1 VCNFALVRNLWE
13 RYFEAGVNVL
23 KQVSCRK
30 GIFVTAYGKQFRRLS
45 FLVFLFAATSRA
57 QAPAQTMPGQ
67 GQGPTVT
74 ERLTQRPEDGRG
86 LPLIGKI
93 TAISKGSME
102 LAKPDG
108 STASVKL
115 TDKTEYRKDRQN
127 AKLADF
133 KVGDL
138 VFVRGEEN
146 PDHSVTAQ
154 LIGGRSGGGPDGSGR
169 GFGGG
174 AGFGELGKDFVVG
187 EVKSIDAPSLTVL
200 RPDHTTQT
208 LELNE
213 ETSLRR
219 GRESITMA
227 DIQPGDHVVIRGAV
241 QNNAFMPKNVM
252 VLSPEQWA
260 RMEEIRKANGIGPA
274 GNAPAGKK
282 PATAPPSNPPQS

>member
-1 VCNFALVRNLWE
+1 MSV
-13 RYFEAGVNVL
+13 
-23 KQVSCRK
+23 
-30 GIFVTAYGKQFRRLS
+30 YGKRFSHLGV
-45 FLVFLFAATSRA
+45 LVLLFAGTSRA
-57 QAPAQTMPGQ
+57 QQPAPAAPGQ
-67 GQGPTVT
+67 EQGPALT
-74 ERLTQRPEDGRG
+74 ERLTQSPEDARG
-86 LPLIGKI
+86 LPLLGKI
-93 TAISKGSME
+93 TAINKGLME

-108 STASVKL
+108 STATVKL
-115 TDKTEYRKDRQN
+115 TDKTEYHRDRQS

-146 PDHSVTAQ
+146 ADHSVTAQ
-154 LIGGRSGGGPDGSGR
+154 LIGGRSGGGPQGGGR

-174 AGFGELGKDFVVG
+174 GGFGELGKDFVLG
-187 EVKSIDAPSLTVL
+187 EVKSVDAPSLTVL
-200 RPDHTTQT
+200 RPDNITQT

-227 DIQPGDHVVIRGAV
+227 DLQPGDHVVIRGAV
-241 QNNAFMPKNVM
+241 QSNVFVPKNVM
-252 VLSPEQWA
+252 VLSPEQWE

-282 PATAPPSNPPQS
+282 PATAPQSNPPQS

>member
-1 VCNFALVRNLWE
+1 MLHRKAFSSLSLLLLLVP
-13 RYFEAGVNVL
+13 
-23 KQVSCRK
+23 
-30 GIFVTAYGKQFRRLS
+30 
-45 FLVFLFAATSRA
+45 AASRA
-57 QAPAQTMPGQ
+57 HGLAAVAPGQ
-67 GQGPTVT
+67 DPAPVVT

-93 TAISKGSME
+93 TAINKGSME

-108 STASVKL
+108 STATVKL
-115 TDKTEYRKDRQN
+115 TDKTEYHRDRQN

-154 LIGGRSGGGPDGSGR
+154 LIGGRSGGGPDGGR

-187 EVKSIDAPSLTVL
+187 QVKSVDAPSLTVL
-200 RPDHTTQT
+200 RPDNVTQT

-213 ETSLRR
+213 DTSLRR

-241 QNNAFMPKNVM
+241 QNNAFVPKNLM
-252 VLSPEQWA
+252 VFSSEQWE
-260 RMEEIRKANGIGPA
+260 RMEEIRKANGIGP
-274 GNAPAGKK
+274 GGSAPAGKK
-282 PATAPPSNPPQS
+282 PAPAPQSNPPQS